1 VFFQVHELK
10 HFPLGIVFC
19 LFVALFKI
27 SGWIFFF
34 GVFHPTADEFFG
46 NWGLSSDFTNVG

>member
-1 VFFQVHELK
+1 MDL
-10 HFPLGIVFC
+10 
-19 LFVALFKI
+19 
-27 SGWIFFF
+27 FF